1 MKKIIK
7 HTLKGIFILFT
18 ILSVLYASICIYLS
32 YHKSAIVEN
41 VKQQVAENLNGNIAI
56 GNLELSFIDHFPA
69 IAVLVENITIQDSQ
83 FTLHKHEFFTAKKI
97 YATISIFK
105 IIEKQNPVSSIE
117 IDSSS
122 LYVFTDTLGYTNSY
136 LFKPKKTNNT
146 NSVTTKFNIEKIVLK
161 NVRLVID
168 DKLKNKLFDVDIQKM
183 KCKIENDNAIMFIDS
198 DNQILIHDLAFNL
211 QVGSYLHEK
220 LLSGAFQIK
229 YNTKKELLDFK
240 GQKINI
246 QYHPFNIAG
255 SFSFLQNPSYTLLVS
270 TKNID
275 YDFAKNLLTK
285 KLSNTLSIVKMTK
298 PLTSISSNISGSL
311 VGGEPAI
318 HIKWMSSS
326 NNSLT
331 TPFADFTNCIFS
343 GSFNNQIN
351 KDSARCDENS
361 RISIL
366 NFSGYYKNIKVLS
379 KAALID
385 NLTIPNIQTDIQS
398 TFSLSNL
405 NNLLSSNVL
414 HFIDGNGSLN
424 LKYAGSLTSFTD
436 SGTNIQGRL
445 SFSQGKL
452 LYKPTHIQIN
462 EANGNI
468 VFMNKDVFI
477 ENLNCFV
484 NNNKLIINGT
494 AKEFLSLFNYSTAKA
509 DIDWSIYSPS
519 INLNKLQS
527 IFQKNENAK
536 PNTTT
541 SKGNTFKLDKI
552 ISDAN
557 FRVNVKADEFIFNRL
572 RATKLLG
579 NFSINDER
587 WKFNQLS
594 LNHSGGNIFVAGELI
609 PDNTKYN
616 ATIGVKMN
624 NVDINKV
631 LYAFDDFGQTGISY
645 SNLLGKLN
653 VIATIKMNVDR
664 SLQEKPENINGQID
678 FSLKNGMLINYEP
691 LKKIQAIIF
700 KKRNF
705 DEIKFAELTDRL
717 TVNDGE
723 VTIHKME
730 IQSTV
735 ITLFVEGI
743 YSSKGKT
750 DISIQVP
757 LKNLQKRDENYI
769 PQNKGS
775 NAKTGASIY
784 LRGQTG
790 SDGLVQ
796 FKLDLFKKLRGKKSS

>member
-1 MKKIIK
+1 M
-7 HTLKGIFILFT
+7 
-18 ILSVLYASICIYLS
+18 YASICIYLS

-83 FTLHKHEFFTAKKI
+83 FTLHKHEFFIAKKI

-105 IIEKQNPVSSIE
+105 IILKQNPVSSIE

-146 NSVTTKFNIEKIVLK
+146 NSATTKFNIEKIVLK

-220 LLSGAFQIK
+220 LLSGAFQIT

-246 QYHPFNIAG
+246 QYHPFNLAG

-468 VFMNKDVFI
+468 VFINKDVFI

-484 NNNKLIINGT
+484 NNNKLTINGT

-519 INLNKLQS
+519 ININKLQS

-616 ATIGVKMN
+616 ATVGVKMN